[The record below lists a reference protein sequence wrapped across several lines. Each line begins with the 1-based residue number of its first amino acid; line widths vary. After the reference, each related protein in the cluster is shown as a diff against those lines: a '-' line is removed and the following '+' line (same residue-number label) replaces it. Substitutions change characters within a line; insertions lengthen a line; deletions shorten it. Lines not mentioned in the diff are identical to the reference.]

1 MSTSQQSDA
10 FTTNDPEVAAT
21 FAAMRLTEL
30 AVRVLPNWLTHEIAS
45 EYARVFAQVYAE
57 IRRAQADAR
66 PGATTTPEVAQPA
79 EAAPPATQVAQAP
92 TEAVKPVADAVEAA

>member
-1 MSTSQQSDA
+1 MSTPQQSDA

-79 EAAPPATQVAQAP
+79 PPATQVAQAP